1 MKIKFV
7 KANRALNVSTSA
19 MFLALGVLFSLLFH
33 AVGLGSQFSPMHLP
47 VLLAGMICGPLSG
60 LIVGFLAP
68 FISSLVSGM
77 PPVFPM
83 AVAMAFEL
91 AVYGFV
97 AGLLMCV
104 FSESRNK
111 TLKNLNIVL
120 SLLVAMIAGRCV
132 YGAVMWILTAIQ
144 GGAYTFAVFIGA
156 VLLDSWPGWLLQLL
170 AVPAVMYVLKSAH
183 ILEKYDMRPVYVQ
196 QTETDG
202 EQQK

>member
-19 MFLALGVLFSLLFH
+19 MFLALGVLFPLLFH

-120 SLLVAMIAGRCV
+120 SLLVAMMRIRSGHVDSDRNSRRPLYLRSVYRRGASRLVAGLALAASC
-132 YGAVMWILTAIQ
+132 GARGHVR
-144 GGAYTFAVFIGA
+144 FE
-156 VLLDSWPGWLLQLL
+156 
-170 AVPAVMYVLKSAH
+170 KRAH
-183 ILEKYDMRPVYVQ
+183 
-196 QTETDG
+196 T
-202 EQQK
+202 

>member
-1 MKIKFV
+1 
-7 KANRALNVSTSA
+7 
-19 MFLALGVLFSLLFH
+19 
-33 AVGLGSQFSPMHLP
+33 
-47 VLLAGMICGPLSG
+47 
-60 LIVGFLAP
+60 
-68 FISSLVSGM
+68 
-77 PPVFPM
+77 
-83 AVAMAFEL
+83 
-91 AVYGFV
+91 
-97 AGLLMCV
+97 MCV

-144 GGAYTFAVFIGA
+144 GGPYTFAVFIGA

-202 EQQK
+202 AQQK

>member
-19 MFLALGVLFSLLFH
+19 MFLALGVLFPLLFH

-132 YGAVMWILTAIQ
+132 YDRNSRRPLYLRSVYRRGASRLVAGLALAASC
-144 GGAYTFAVFIGA
+144 GARGHVRFE
-156 VLLDSWPGWLLQLL
+156 
-170 AVPAVMYVLKSAH
+170 KRAH
-183 ILEKYDMRPVYVQ
+183 
-196 QTETDG
+196 T
-202 EQQK
+202 

>member
-19 MFLALGVLFSLLFH
+19 MFLALGVLFPLLFH

-111 TLKNLNIVL
+111 T
-120 SLLVAMIAGRCV
+120 CV

-144 GGAYTFAVFIGA
+144 GDPYTFAVFIGA

>member
-1 MKIKFV
+1 
-7 KANRALNVSTSA
+7 
-19 MFLALGVLFSLLFH
+19 MFLALGVLFPLLFH

-183 ILEKYDMRPVYVQ
+183 ILEKYDMRPVYVP

>member
-19 MFLALGVLFSLLFH
+19 MFLALGVLFPLLFH

-120 SLLVAMIAGRCV
+120 SLLVAMIAGALRIRSGHV
-132 YGAVMWILTAIQ
+132 DSDRNSRRRLYLRRFYRRGASRLVAGLALAASC
-144 GGAYTFAVFIGA
+144 GARGHVRFE
-156 VLLDSWPGWLLQLL
+156 
-170 AVPAVMYVLKSAH
+170 KRAH
-183 ILEKYDMRPVYVQ
+183 
-196 QTETDG
+196 T
-202 EQQK
+202 

>member
-1 MKIKFV
+1 
-7 KANRALNVSTSA
+7 
-19 MFLALGVLFSLLFH
+19 MFLALGVLFPLLFH

-144 GGAYTFAVFIGA
+144 GGPYTFAVFIGA

-196 QTETDG
+196 QTEPDG

>member
-1 MKIKFV
+1 
-7 KANRALNVSTSA
+7 
-19 MFLALGVLFSLLFH
+19 
-33 AVGLGSQFSPMHLP
+33 
-47 VLLAGMICGPLSG
+47 
-60 LIVGFLAP
+60 
-68 FISSLVSGM
+68 
-77 PPVFPM
+77 
-83 AVAMAFEL
+83 MAFEL

-144 GGAYTFAVFIGA
+144 GGPYTFAVFIGA